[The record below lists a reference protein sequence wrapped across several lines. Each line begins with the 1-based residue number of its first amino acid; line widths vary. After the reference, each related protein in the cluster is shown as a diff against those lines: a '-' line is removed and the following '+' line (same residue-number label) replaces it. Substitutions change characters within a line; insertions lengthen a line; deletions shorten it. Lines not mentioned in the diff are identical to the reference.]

1 MLGKL
6 IIGGIAGGVALT
18 AAVAAR
24 TIFVALADQNPDVDM
39 WDGETFKAALP
50 HALKSMGEDP
60 IGHAKNVIVGF
71 RENIADFAA
80 ATLMHGIDQE

>member
-6 IIGGIAGGVALT
+6 IIGGIAGGVVLA
-18 AAVAAR
+18 AAVATR
-24 TIFVALADQNPDVDM
+24 TIFVALTDQTPNVDE

-50 HALKSMGEDP
+50 HALKSMGDDP
-60 IGHAKNVIVGF
+60 ISHTKNVIAGF
-71 RENIADFAA
+71 RENIGDFAA